1 MGDECHAAS
10 SELQTFL
17 DGECGAALERAIVA
31 HLERCEGCEH
41 RADFE
46 RELRVVIATK
56 CRDVAPSGLLE
67 RIKIRLAHTS

>member
-1 MGDECHAAS
+1 MREDCHAAAT
-10 SELQTFL
+10 ELQTFL
-17 DGECGAALERAIVA
+17 DGECGAALERAIIA
-31 HLERCEGCEH
+31 HLDRCPGCVH

-67 RIKIRLAHTS
+67 RVMIRLTHS

>member
-1 MGDECHAAS
+1 MREDCHEALT
-10 SELQTFL
+10 ELQIYL
-17 DGECGAALERAIVA
+17 DGECGAALERAVMA
-31 HLERCEGCEH
+31 HLDGCPGCVH

-67 RIKIRLAHTS
+67 RVVVRLTRS